1 MIGQTI
7 SHYRILEKLGGGG
20 MGVVYKAEDTKLERF
35 VALKFLPDDV
45 ARDAQVLSRFRRE
58 AKAASALNHPNICTI
73 HEIDEQDGQ
82 TFIVMEFLDGITL
95 KHRIAGRPLDIETLL
110 TVSIEVADALDAAHA
125 GGIVHRDI
133 KPANIFITKRG
144 HSKILDFG
152 LAKVAVEPKT
162 LSIEATEAT
171 VADSHE
177 FLTSPGTAVGTVAY
191 MSPEQAKGKDLDSR
205 TDLFS
210 FGTVLYEMATGALP
224 FPGETSATIFDGIL
238 NRAPAPPIRL
248 NPAVPA
254 KLEDIISK
262 LLEKDRDLRYQSA
275 AEVRS
280 DLKRLRRDTESGR
293 LQVANSADVAVSS
306 ATVPAAGQRS
316 SGSDVVAAARQH
328 KAGLGIISAVV
339 LILIAAAGFGIYSL
353 LFSARTQPF
362 QSIKITKV
370 SGTHNASIGAMSPDG
385 NYLAYVINN
394 EGNESLWLRHLASES
409 NVQIVPPEHVQYFSL
424 RFSPD
429 GGYIYYSH
437 TKLASGPAS
446 RDFDL
451 YRIPVLGGTPQL
463 LVKDVDSTPSFSP
476 DGQRFVFV
484 RANDPD
490 PGKYH
495 LLVAGADGSNE
506 KSIFSGPM
514 ANVAADAAW
523 SPDGKTIA
531 GVMFDQTGN
540 SMSRLISIEPITGN
554 QKTISQ
560 PPYSLVRNAS
570 WLPNGK
576 ALAVIFSTADTN
588 FGRQQIGLIS
598 YRDGKLSPITADLND
613 YSTLSVSSDGAT
625 IATVLRQSV
634 RDIYVS
640 SGQKADYSDA
650 REVTSGDPVWGVSWT
665 TDGNLVIEQEGSIR
679 VIDSSGGLKAE
690 FAHEK
695 ESASMEPYGCGDG
708 HIVFARGTLNPFSL
722 NIWRSEGD
730 GSGVRRLTEGRT
742 DLNPLCSPDGKT
754 VFYLDNSTTALM
766 KVPIDGGQP
775 ERFSKEY
782 AETTSGYDIAHDGK
796 TIVLGTY
803 DFKAQRPNISLV
815 SVASGELLRTLEY
828 DPRHEG
834 QLRFSPDG
842 KGIVYP
848 VREKGVDNLWLQP
861 LDGRPGRELTNFTS
875 LKIYSYQ
882 WSPDGKSLAL
892 VRGDSPSDLVLIQ
905 ESQKK

>member
-7 SHYRILEKLGGGG
+7 SHYRVLEKLGGGG

-210 FGTVLYEMATGALP
+210 FGIVLYEMATGALP

-495 LLVAGADGSNE
+495 LLVANADGSNE

>member
-1 MIGQTI
+1 
-7 SHYRILEKLGGGG
+7 
-20 MGVVYKAEDTKLERF
+20 
-35 VALKFLPDDV
+35 
-45 ARDAQVLSRFRRE
+45 
-58 AKAASALNHPNICTI
+58 
-73 HEIDEQDGQ
+73 
-82 TFIVMEFLDGITL
+82 
-95 KHRIAGRPLDIETLL
+95 
-110 TVSIEVADALDAAHA
+110 
-125 GGIVHRDI
+125 
-133 KPANIFITKRG
+133 
-144 HSKILDFG
+144 
-152 LAKVAVEPKT
+152 
-162 LSIEATEAT
+162 
-171 VADSHE
+171 
-177 FLTSPGTAVGTVAY
+177 
-191 MSPEQAKGKDLDSR
+191 
-205 TDLFS
+205 
-210 FGTVLYEMATGALP
+210 
-224 FPGETSATIFDGIL
+224 
-238 NRAPAPPIRL
+238 
-248 NPAVPA
+248 VPA

>member
-210 FGTVLYEMATGALP
+210 FGIVLYEMATGALP

-722 NIWRSEGD
+722 SIWRSEGD

-861 LDGRPGRELTNFTS
+861 LDGGPAGS
-875 LKIYSYQ
+875 
-882 WSPDGKSLAL
+882 
-892 VRGDSPSDLVLIQ
+892 
-905 ESQKK
+905 

>member
-1 MIGQTI
+1 
-7 SHYRILEKLGGGG
+7 
-20 MGVVYKAEDTKLERF
+20 
-35 VALKFLPDDV
+35 
-45 ARDAQVLSRFRRE
+45 
-58 AKAASALNHPNICTI
+58 
-73 HEIDEQDGQ
+73 
-82 TFIVMEFLDGITL
+82 
-95 KHRIAGRPLDIETLL
+95 
-110 TVSIEVADALDAAHA
+110 VSIEVADALDAAHA

-210 FGTVLYEMATGALP
+210 FGIVLYEMATGALP

-495 LLVAGADGSNE
+495 LLVANADGSNE